1 MNTFEVLP
9 KQSGL
14 RLDLVL
20 RSFLPEQSR
29 SFLQR
34 LVGGGK
40 VLVNGQPS
48 KSSHRVKS
56 GDTLSVEVPLP
67 VPLNVEPED
76 IPLDVL
82 YEDADLIV
90 VNKATGMVVHPAAGH
105 FAHTLVNALLHHCR
119 GKLSGIGGVIR
130 PGIVHRID
138 KGTSGCIVAAKT
150 EAAHRGLTRAFRAR
164 HVNKVYLALCW
175 GTFAQGT
182 GRIDAQIGR
191 SLIDRKKMAAS
202 RIAKGRS
209 ALTEYNVLRQVT
221 ATDPKSRLPG
231 LEHALVELTIH
242 TGRTHQIRVHM
253 AHIGHPLVGDTVY
266 GRSPRFRRMNEQF
279 GVATAEFSV
288 ARPMLHAYKLGFV
301 HPVTGAPLEFT
312 APVPNEFN
320 RLIASP
326 P

>member
-1 MNTFEVLP
+1 MMTFEVLP
-9 KQSGL
+9 EQAGL

-20 RSFLPEQSR
+20 KSFLPEQSR

-40 VLVNGQPS
+40 VLLNGQPS
-48 KSSHRVKS
+48 KSSHRVQA

-67 VPLNVEPED
+67 VPLNVAPED

-82 YEDADLIV
+82 FEDADLIV
-90 VNKATGMVVHPAAGH
+90 VNKAAGMVVHPAAGNLE
-105 FAHTLVNALLHHCR
+105 HTLVNALLHHCR

-138 KGTSGCIVAAKT
+138 KGTSGCIVAAKSD
-150 EAAHRGLTRAFRAR
+150 AAHKGLSRLFRSR
-164 HVNKVYLALCW
+164 HVNKVYRALCW
-175 GTFAQGT
+175 GRFAKVS

-202 RIAKGRS
+202 RVAKGRS
-209 ALTEYNVLRQVT
+209 ALTDYVVLRQV
-221 ATDPKSRLPG
+221 AADDPKSRLPG
-231 LEHALVELTIH
+231 LDHALVELTIH

-253 AHIGHPLVGDTVY
+253 AHVGHPLVGDTVY
-266 GRSPRFRRMNEQF
+266 GRSPSIRRMNAQF
-279 GVATAEFSV
+279 GVSTAEFSV

-312 APVPNEFN
+312 APLPEEFN
-320 RLIASP
+320 RLIPSP
-326 P
+326 